1 MYTHLWKWWTIRDK
15 LSIIHNLGWKVE
27 INGKLM
33 GRQSR
38 RPPPRAGG
46 EGAKRGRVLRRIG
59 SDVGNCKVSACSM
72 MFKLL
77 ISMFYLDAAWCAY
90 SLLSHVLQVSGH
102 ACLCQV
108 VWTVEVEDASFAH
121 SYVWSILIARSACC
135 EDVDGWSSAD
145 CHVRV
150 VGGTNMPPAEFCT
163 PLNNIRCR
171 LSQSP
176 VLIQCL
182 LVTLPCHH
190 NCVYAAEPYDLCCVD
205 ATLAFLCR
213 YASVTMLHIAITSI
227 SMNLQCCNISNT
239 RIATLLHW

>member
-46 EGAKRGRVLRRIG
+46 EEAKRGRVLRRIG

-90 SLLSHVLQVSGH
+90 TISNSLLPHVLKCQDMH
-102 ACLCQV
+102 AYVRLYEL
-108 VWTVEVEDASFAH
+108 WSLDIVEVEDASFADRC
-121 SYVWSILIARSACC
+121 VVDFDCSIGMLWGCWWLI
-135 EDVDGWSSAD
+135 
-145 CHVRV
+145 
-150 VGGTNMPPAEFCT
+150 F
-163 PLNNIRCR
+163 CR
-171 LSQSP
+171 LSCACGRRNQ
-176 VLIQCL
+176 
-182 LVTLPCHH
+182 
-190 NCVYAAEPYDLCCVD
+190 YA
-205 ATLAFLCR
+205 T
-213 YASVTMLHIAITSI
+213 SGILHTFEQYP
-227 SMNLQCCNISNT
+227 L
-239 RIATLLHW
+239 

>member
-1 MYTHLWKWWTIRDK
+1 
-15 LSIIHNLGWKVE
+15 
-27 INGKLM
+27 M

-90 SLLSHVLQVSGH
+90 SLLPHVLQVSGH
-102 ACLCQV
+102 ACLYQV
-108 VWTVEVEDASFAH
+108 VCVNCDFWILLKKRMHLLLIEL
-121 SYVWSILIARSACC
+121 WSILIARSACC

-145 CHVRV
+145 CHVHV
-150 VGGTNMPPAEFCT
+150 AGGTNMPPAEFCT

-171 LSQSP
+171 LPQSP

-182 LVTLPCHH
+182 LFTLPCHH
-190 NCVYAAEPYDLCCVD
+190 NCVCAAEPYDLCCGD
-205 ATLAFLCR
+205 ATLAFLGR
-213 YASVTMLHIAITSI
+213 YVSVTMLHIAITSI

>member
-77 ISMFYLDAAWCAY
+77 ISMFYLGAAWCAY
-90 SLLSHVLQVSGH
+90 SLLPHVLQVSGH
-102 ACLCQV
+102 ACLYQV
-108 VWTVEVEDASFAH
+108 VWTVIFGFC
-121 SYVWSILIARSACC
+121 WSRGCIFCWWICVVDFDCSIGMLWGCWWLI
-135 EDVDGWSSAD
+135 
-145 CHVRV
+145 
-150 VGGTNMPPAEFCT
+150 F
-163 PLNNIRCR
+163 CR
-171 LSQSP
+171 LS
-176 VLIQCL
+176 
-182 LVTLPCHH
+182 
-190 NCVYAAEPYDLCCVD
+190 YACGRRNQQY
-205 ATLAFLCR
+205 ATGGI
-213 YASVTMLHIAITSI
+213 LHTFEQYP
-227 SMNLQCCNISNT
+227 L
-239 RIATLLHW
+239 